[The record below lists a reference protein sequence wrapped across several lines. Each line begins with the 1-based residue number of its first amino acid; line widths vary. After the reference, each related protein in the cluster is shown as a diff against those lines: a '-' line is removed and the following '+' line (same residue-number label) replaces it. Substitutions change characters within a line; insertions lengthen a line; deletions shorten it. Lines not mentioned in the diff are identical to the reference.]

1 MATRK
6 TTTKI
11 DPIVIT
17 AAALRAIKTSFDYHR
32 IGSSNPTETV
42 TAAWEHL
49 TELEQQR
56 ITEIVNND
64 TQPEPQS
71 IADELMACGS
81 LIQLQAIKSNYGDV
95 AVKAAWRLLPQPERD
110 RLTNICKNV
119 PQPPEETAAVTE
131 TPTTYKVEPQVK
143 RTLFSIGD
151 DLETLNDL
159 LDGAGD
165 DTEQINLIND
175 WFSTLGEERDRKL
188 DNYAS
193 LISEMQGRAAIRKV
207 EAQRLIELSTSD
219 ELRAKQMKDRLKIF
233 FEQHDIRKI
242 DTQRYRLSLC
252 NNSSRPLVV
261 DPNIATTDLPEKY
274 QKVSIEANTTT
285 IREDLK
291 AGVEL
296 PFARLGDAGKHI
308 RIK

>member
-1 MATRK
+1 MTAS
-6 TTTKI
+6 I
-11 DPIVIT
+11 NPALIV
-17 AAALRAIKTSFDYHR
+17 AQALKAIKSASDYNR
-32 IGSSNPTETV
+32 LGEATDPDVLS
-42 TAAWEHL
+42 AAWDKLSEIDQARV
-49 TELEQQR
+49 TN
-56 ITEIVNND
+56 IVNDDKPTN
-64 TQPEPQS
+64 PKV
-71 IADELMACGS
+71 IADELAACGT
-81 LIQLQAIKSNYGDV
+81 LAQLQET
-95 AVKAAWRLLPQPERD
+95 KAAHGEMLVKTAWKLLPSQERD
-110 RLTNICKNV
+110 RLTAICK
-119 PQPPEETAAVTE
+119 PQQLKELPPVTE
-131 TPTTYKVEPQVK
+131 QPAPQQK

-151 DLETLNDL
+151 DLEHLNNL
-159 LDGAGD
+159 LDECGD
-165 DTEQINLIND
+165 DAEQINLIND
-175 WFSTLGEERDRKL
+175 WFLTLGEERDRKL
-188 DNYAS
+188 DNYVS
-193 LISEMQGRAAIRKV
+193 LISEMQGRAAIRKS
-207 EAQRLIELSTSD
+207 ESQRLLELSAFD
-219 ELRAKQMKDRLKIF
+219 ELRAKQLKDRLKVF